1 MKWVCGEQIHSRP
14 VFSMFVFQNRFREDF
29 SPAFVYSVN
38 NRLIE
43 PSHRI
48 FDTRSSKFHKSSL
61 KKKIWQDFNLDT
73 FEKSCLNSN
82 FRKRKK
88 NDRELFSRNFLTKL
102 LLTII
107 REIIYSSFARKVN
120 KFVSFLNL
128 FKKNYDI
135 NITSWNNQSL
145 YYHRYKQH
153 EMIIQFFKR
162 ISI

>member
-1 MKWVCGEQIHSRP
+1 
-14 VFSMFVFQNRFREDF
+14 MFVFQNRFREDF

-135 NITSWNNQSL
+135 NITSWNDYTIFQTNFNLIAGSNKSEIEELQFKQS
-145 YYHRYKQH
+145 YPHIYAK
-153 EMIIQFFKR
+153 KCNC
-162 ISI
+162 